1 MSLFEDFKKNVT
13 DFTENVA
20 KKSSTVIETQKMKLQ
35 KSSLESDLRDCY
47 VALGR
52 LYEKRLASGCDELSD
67 EGRLMEK
74 LASVRS
80 SMAHIDEEL
89 RKLKGVV
96 RCPGCGQYI
105 SKEFDFCPKCGAS
118 VSKAAPEDAGAE
130 PDGAP
135 AEEGSAAPAEGEGA
149 AFADDSAA
157 PEAAV
162 GSAAAQDD
170 GGAAAP
176 ADDTAPKESDGA
188 PDGAPEHDIIQE

>member
-20 KKSSTVIETQKMKLQ
+20 KKSSTVIETQKLKLQ

-80 SMAHIDEEL
+80 SMIHIDEEL

-105 SKEFDFCPKCGAS
+105 SKEFDFCPKCGAP
-118 VSKAAPEDAGAE
+118 VSKAAPEDAGTAAAEDAGAE
-130 PDGAP
+130 PD
-135 AEEGSAAPAEGEGA
+135 
-149 AFADDSAA
+149 D
-157 PEAAV
+157 
-162 GSAAAQDD
+162 
-170 GGAAAP
+170 
-176 ADDTAPKESDGA
+176 
-188 PDGAPEHDIIQE
+188 APEHDIIQE